1 MKHKSLE
8 LDLQMALEGMEEL
21 THFIGHHST
30 STGLR
35 ILSVETVEEAAL
47 REQAEKSANV
57 VSLESRR
64 AHAAAPMP
72 ISRSLR
78 FKDHYFQS

>member
-21 THFIGHHST
+21 THFIGYHST
-30 STGLR
+30 ATGLR

-47 REQAEKSANV
+47 RERAEKSANV
-57 VSLESRR
+57 ISLESRR
-64 AHAAAPMP
+64 PYSAPEP